1 MLLTRKADGLV
12 SEQKSNNILQGWI
25 SALGARFLIGFL
37 FFFAFFMGCWVAGAG
52 LHDPDTCW
60 LLAMGKYVFETGSV
74 PSVDP
79 FSYTFSALTA
89 GGGAVD
95 FAALSSG
102 SSTGSPRLFVP
113 YQWLTELVFYLAY
126 KVGAGYALLT
136 LVDCVLVTALLV
148 GPLMFFRSLRAP
160 MLPAVCLVI
169 LGVVAASFHFLA
181 RPEIFSYLFFLV
193 MLGLTVRVRLGV
205 ENNQEFQKA
214 DLKLLF
220 KPALL
225 MVFWANMHTG
235 FMSAFITLSIFCVT
249 STIEAFSRP
258 LVKKKALVLPWILFL
273 SLIAASMINPFGPRL
288 WAYVP
293 ELFFSPLNRY
303 INELSSIKLSH
314 LAEWTFYPFF
324 LFALVVLVVLA
335 KVVGVWRKNGKFPI
349 GWSFS
354 VASIIGVL
362 IAAICCMRLIPFVV
376 VFLLT
381 EVAWLLKGHTR
392 FSPDKT
398 DSAVGENA
406 VSAVAPASESTS
418 AQDAVA
424 RASESTSAQDAVA
437 PASESTSAQD
447 AVAPASESSSA
458 QDAVAPAS
466 DSNSAQDAVA
476 SAPNAAPSMNARV
489 TGMLNY
495 GSWPGILLALSLFG
509 VFMIS
514 TRVVEPT
521 IPQGSGA
528 FPAPFN
534 AMRFLSKGLP
544 VGKVFN
550 DAQLGDMMIWYLI
563 AQEKPLLAQD
573 PYKPEIVKTRPKVF
587 IDTRFDMYG
596 APLVGDYYVM
606 RNAKQG
612 WQQLFERYKFDWVF
626 LPTKANLVKELSQSA
641 DWQEVYREKSA
652 VIFVRKNQ

>member
-102 SSTGSPRLFVP
+102 SSTVSPRLFVP

-205 ENNQEFQKA
+205 ENNQEFQNA

-406 VSAVAPASESTS
+406 VSAVAPASES
-418 AQDAVA
+418 
-424 RASESTSAQDAVA
+424 
-437 PASESTSAQD
+437 
-447 AVAPASESSSA
+447 SSA
-458 QDAVAPAS
+458 QDAVAPALT
-466 DSNSAQDAVA
+466 D
-476 SAPNAAPSMNARV
+476 APSMNERV

-528 FPAPFN
+528 FPAPFD
-534 AMRFLSKGLP
+534 AMRFLSKELP

>member
-1 MLLTRKADGLV
+1 
-12 SEQKSNNILQGWI
+12 
-25 SALGARFLIGFL
+25 LIGFL

-74 PSVDP
+74 PSMDP

-89 GGGAVD
+89 NGGAID
-95 FAALSSG
+95 FAALASG
-102 SSTGSPRLFVP
+102 TNTASPRLFVP

-160 MLPAVCLVI
+160 MFPALCLVI

-193 MLGLTVRVRLGV
+193 MLGLIVRFRLAV
-205 ENNQEFQKA
+205 ENNEEFDSG

-220 KPALL
+220 KPAIL
-225 MVFWANMHTG
+225 MIFWANMHTG
-235 FMSAFITLSIFCVT
+235 FMSAFITLSMFCVAT
-249 STIEAFSRP
+249 TIEALCRAR
-258 LVKKKALVLPWILFL
+258 VKKSTVILPWVLFCTL
-273 SLIAASMINPFGPRL
+273 VAASFINPFGPRL

-314 LAEWTFYPFF
+314 LSEWTFYPFF
-324 LFALVVLVVLA
+324 LFALVVLVVLV
-335 KVVGVWRKNGKFPI
+335 KVVRVWMRNSNFPI

-354 VASIIGVL
+354 VASVVGVL
-362 IAAICCMRLIPFVV
+362 IAAVCCMRLIPFVV

-392 FSPDKT
+392 FLSDET
-398 DSAVGENA
+398 DSGAVINSSIDMTVNA
-406 VSAVAPASESTS
+406 VSNSSAEPPAAFQVPPAAMETTESEAVAG
-418 AQDAVA
+418 
-424 RASESTSAQDAVA
+424 A
-437 PASESTSAQD
+437 PT
-447 AVAPASESSSA
+447 V
-458 QDAVAPAS
+458 
-466 DSNSAQDAVA
+466 
-476 SAPNAAPSMNARV
+476 NARI
-489 TGMLNY
+489 TAMLNY

-528 FPAPFN
+528 FPAPFD
-534 AMRFLSKGLP
+534 AIRFLSKNLP
-544 VGKVFN
+544 SGRVLN

-573 PYKPEIVKTRPKVF
+573 PYKPEPVETKPKVF

-606 RNAKQG
+606 RNAKPG
-612 WQQLFERYKFDWVF
+612 WQKLFERYNFDWVF
-626 LPTKANLVKELSQSA
+626 LPAKARLVDELGKNG
-641 DWQEVYREKSA
+641 DWREVYREKSA
-652 VIFVRKNQ
+652 VIFVRKN

>member
-1 MLLTRKADGLV
+1 MLLTRKADGVV

-79 FSYTFSALTA
+79 FSYTFPALTA

-102 SSTGSPRLFVP
+102 TSTGSPRLFVP
-113 YQWLTELVFYLAY
+113 YQWMTELVFYLAY

-193 MLGLTVRVRLGV
+193 MLGLTVRFRLAV
-205 ENNQEFQKA
+205 ENNEEFQKS

-225 MVFWANMHTG
+225 MVVWANMHTG

-258 LVKKKALVLPWILFL
+258 LVKKKTLIFPWILFL
-273 SLIAASMINPFGPRL
+273 SLVAASMINPFGPRL

-314 LAEWTFYPFF
+314 LTEWTFYPFF

-335 KVVGVWRKNGKFPI
+335 KAVGAWRKNGKFPI

-392 FSPDKT
+392 FYPDKIDSGVV
-398 DSAVGENA
+398 DSAV
-406 VSAVAPASESTS
+406 SALAPASESS
-418 AQDAVA
+418 
-424 RASESTSAQDAVA
+424 STQDAVA
-437 PASESTSAQD
+437 PASELGSAQD
-447 AVAPASESSSA
+447 AFAPASELGSVEH
-458 QDAVAPAS
+458 AVAPAPT
-466 DSNSAQDAVA
+466 DV
-476 SAPNAAPSMNARV
+476 PSMNARV

-528 FPAPFN
+528 FPAPFD
-534 AMRFLSKGLP
+534 AMRFLSKELP

-563 AQEKPLLAQD
+563 APEKPLLAQD
-573 PYKPEIVKTRPKVF
+573 PYTPEIVKTKPKVF

-606 RNAKQG
+606 RNAKPG
-612 WQQLFERYKFDWVF
+612 WQQLFERYRFDWVF
-626 LPTKANLVKELSQSA
+626 LPTKASLVKELSQSA

-652 VIFVRKNQ
+652 VVFVRKNQ

>member
-181 RPEIFSYLFFLV
+181 RPEIFSYLFYLV

-273 SLIAASMINPFGPRL
+273 SLIAASMVNPFGPRL

-314 LAEWTFYPFF
+314 LTEWTFYPFF

-406 VSAVAPASESTS
+406 VSAVAPASES
-418 AQDAVA
+418 
-424 RASESTSAQDAVA
+424 
-437 PASESTSAQD
+437 
-447 AVAPASESSSA
+447 SSA
-458 QDAVAPAS
+458 QDAVAPALT
-466 DSNSAQDAVA
+466 D
-476 SAPNAAPSMNARV
+476 APSMNERV

-528 FPAPFN
+528 FPAPFD
-534 AMRFLSKGLP
+534 AMRFLSKELP